1 MDTNLD
7 AEVSIGDVA
16 GLLDDEAPE
25 VLDEESDESLAEE
38 DQQDEE
44 LDEEEDEEVEIDGKS
59 YRVPKAIKDAVLMHR
74 DYTQKTQKVADE
86 RRVVEER
93 AQALQQR
100 ETLMAQTFEKA
111 VEFREVQNRLAQYE
125 QIDWQAL
132 AEKDPAQAQKL
143 HFAYQQLQRD
153 AQVKWHALQEG
164 QSQAEQLSQQQRQQL
179 LAQAEQDLKARLPEF
194 GPQLAEKILSATL
207 KAFEGLPNGPTQKEL
222 ESADR
227 SWQVV
232 VLYEAMKWRELQA
245 AKPKAMRA
253 VAEAPRAIKPAAQPR
268 RTNQAAADRLRKNG
282 RAEDLAAFL

>member
-7 AEVSIGDVA
+7 LEVSIGDIA
-16 GLLDDEAPE
+16 GLLEDET
-25 VLDEESDESLAEE
+25 EETLAEEAADESLPDEEQQGEEGEEGEE
-38 DQQDEE
+38 DD
-44 LDEEEDEEVEIDGKS
+44 EVEIDGKS

-74 DYTQKTQKVADE
+74 DYTQKTQKVAEE

-93 AQALQQR
+93 AHALQQR
-100 ETLMAQTFEKA
+100 ESLMAQTFEKA

-194 GPQLAEKILSATL
+194 GPQLAAKIVEASKAAYGFSAEEL
-207 KAFEGLPNGPTQKEL
+207 EGLTD
-222 ESADR
+222 AR
-227 SWQVV
+227 HVH
-232 VLYEAMKWRELQA
+232 VLHDAMKWRELQA

-268 RTNQAAADRLRKNG
+268 RTNQAASDRLRKTG
-282 RAEDLAAFL
+282 RTEDLAAFL